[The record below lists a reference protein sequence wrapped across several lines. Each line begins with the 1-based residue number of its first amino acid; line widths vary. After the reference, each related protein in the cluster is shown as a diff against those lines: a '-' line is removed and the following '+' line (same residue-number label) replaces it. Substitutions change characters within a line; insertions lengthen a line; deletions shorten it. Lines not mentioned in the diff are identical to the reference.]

1 MNEDDYDFALSKIMT
16 GPVRQETNSGEN
28 SFEDEIF
35 FLIKEIHEKLK
46 DSPAAIFPFIESCT
60 RNATK

>member
-1 MNEDDYDFALSKIMT
+1 MT

-60 RNATK
+60 RNAAK

>member
-1 MNEDDYDFALSKIMT
+1 MT
-16 GPVRQETNSGEN
+16 GPEEKNSEEQ
-28 SFEDEIF
+28 SEDEIF

-60 RNATK
+60 RKAD

>member
-1 MNEDDYDFALSKIMT
+1 MT
-16 GPVRQETNSGEN
+16 GPEEKNSGEKQ
-28 SFEDEIF
+28 SEDEIF

-60 RNATK
+60 RNAD